1 MAERRI
7 AVIGGGISGL
17 AAAYRCRELARE
29 RGREIEITVF
39 ERTARVGGCI
49 ATRYDEGCVLEM
61 GPDSLI
67 TEKPAALD
75 LIGRLGLAHE
85 LRPMLT
91 EFRGARVVRAGRLVP
106 IPDDFRLFTPT
117 SLAALV
123 GSRLFTPFGIVRAAL
138 EPFVPPAA
146 SARDESLGSFVSR
159 RFGREILER
168 LAQPL
173 IGGIYSGDPSRLS
186 MQATLPQFLAMER
199 KHGSLV
205 RAMQAMGRNQP
216 PSAAPRMVSL
226 RGGLGSLV
234 ASLEREL
241 AGSVR
246 TSGEVTELRRGLDGW
261 RVGLADGRNVD
272 VDAVICAL
280 PAHAAAPLFEPFAPR
295 TATLLRSIAY
305 HSVATVTMA
314 FATADIPPLPRC
326 TGFVVPQVEGRRV
339 MATTFSSQKYVNR
352 APEGTT
358 ILRAFVGGAMQSE
371 VLQLEDRALLAAVH
385 DEFRQLLGIRVPA
398 QWSIVHRHPDALPEY
413 KVGHTGV
420 IGEIERSVTA
430 IGSMALAGSAYRGAG
445 IADCVASAERAA
457 LAVVESLEGANLGV
471 GTKAG

>member
-1 MAERRI
+1 MAARRV

-29 RGREIEITVF
+29 RGRDIEITVF
-39 ERTARVGGCI
+39 ERAPRVGGCI

-67 TEKPAALD
+67 TEKPAALN
-75 LIGRLGLAHE
+75 LIGRLGLADDV
-85 LRPMLT
+85 RPMLT
-91 EFRGARVVRAGRLVP
+91 EYRGARVVRAGRLVP
-106 IPDDFRLFTPT
+106 IPDDFRLFTPM

-123 GSRLFTPFGIVRAAL
+123 GSRLFTPFGILRAAL
-138 EPFVPPAA
+138 EPFVPAAA

-205 RAMQAMGRNQP
+205 RAMQAMARNQP
-216 PSAAPRMVSL
+216 PGAAPRMVSL

-241 AGSVR
+241 AGAVR
-246 TSGEVTELRRGLDGW
+246 TSGEVTELRRGIDGW
-261 RVGLADGRNVD
+261 KVALADGCNVD

-280 PAHAAAPLFEPFAPR
+280 PAHAAAPLFEPFAPG
-295 TATLLRSIAY
+295 TAKLLSSIAY

-326 TGFVVPQVEGRRV
+326 TGFVVPQIEGRRV

-371 VLQLEDRALLAAVH
+371 VLQLDDRDLIAAVR
-385 DEFRQLLGIRVPA
+385 DEFRELLGISVPA
-398 QWSIVHRHPDALPEY
+398 NWSIVHRHRDALPEY
-413 KVGHTGV
+413 SVGHTGV
-420 IGEIERSVTA
+420 IGEVERSVTA
-430 IGSMALAGSAYRGAG
+430 IGSIALAGSAYRGAG

-457 LAVVESLEGANLGV
+457 LAVVDSLEGAYLGV
-471 GTKAG
+471 A

>member
-1 MAERRI
+1 MAAQRI

-29 RGREIEITVF
+29 RGHDVETIVF
-39 ERTARVGGCI
+39 EGTPRVGGCI

-75 LIGRLGLAHE
+75 LIGRLGLAGDV
-85 LRPMLT
+85 RPMLT
-91 EFRGARVVRAGRLVP
+91 EYRGARVVRAGRLVP
-106 IPDDFRLFTPT
+106 IPDDFRLFTPM

-123 GSRLFTPFGIVRAAL
+123 GSRLFTPLGILRAAL
-138 EPFVPPAA
+138 EPFVPAPT
-146 SARDESLGSFVSR
+146 STRDESLGSFVSR
-159 RFGREILER
+159 RFGREILDR

-205 RAMQAMGRNQP
+205 RAMQAAARNQA

-241 AGSVR
+241 AGAVR
-246 TSGEVTELRRGLDGW
+246 TSAEVTDLRRGIYGW
-261 RVGLADGRNVD
+261 NVTLADGCNIHA
-272 VDAVICAL
+272 DAVICAL
-280 PAHAAAPLFEPFAPR
+280 PAHAAASLFESFAPQ
-295 TATLLRSIAY
+295 TAQQLRSIAY
-305 HSVATVTMA
+305 HSVATITMA
-314 FATADIPPLPRC
+314 FPTADIPPLPRC
-326 TGFVVPQVEGRRV
+326 TGFVAPQIERRRV
-339 MATTFSSQKYVNR
+339 MATTFSSRKYINR
-352 APEGTT
+352 APDGTT

-371 VLQLEDRALLAAVH
+371 MLQLEDRELVAAVR
-385 DEFRQLLGIRVPA
+385 DEFRDLLGIAVPPN
-398 QWSIVHRHPDALPEY
+398 WSIVHRHRDALPEY
-413 KVGHTGV
+413 SVGHAAV
-420 IGEIERSVTA
+420 IGEVERSAAAVGR
-430 IGSMALAGSAYRGAG
+430 IALAGSAYRGAG
-445 IADCVASAERAA
+445 IADCVAGAERAA
-457 LAVVESLEGANLGV
+457 LAVVDSLGGACLGV
-471 GTKAG
+471 A

>member
-1 MAERRI
+1 MAVRRV

-29 RGREIEITVF
+29 RGRDVAITVF
-39 ERTARVGGCI
+39 ERAPRAGGCI

-75 LIGRLGLAHE
+75 LIGRLGMSDE
-85 LRPMLT
+85 VRPMLT
-91 EFRGARVVRAGRLVP
+91 QHRGARVVRAGRLVP
-106 IPDDFRLFTPT
+106 IPDDFRLFTPM
-117 SLAALV
+117 SLAGLA
-123 GSRLFTPFGIVRAAL
+123 GSRLFTPFGIARAAL
-138 EPFVPPAA
+138 EPFLPAA
-146 SARDESLGSFVSR
+146 APERDESLGSFVSR
-159 RFGREILER
+159 RFGREVLER

-186 MQATLPQFLAMER
+186 MQATLPQLLAMER

-205 RAMQAMGRNQP
+205 RAMQAAARNQP

-226 RGGLGSLV
+226 RRGLGSLV

-241 AGSVR
+241 AGTVR
-246 TSGEVTELRRGLDGW
+246 TSGEVTGLRRGIDGW
-261 RVGLADGRNVD
+261 KVALADGYTVD

-280 PAHAAAPLFEPFAPR
+280 PAHAAAPLFEAFAPQ

-314 FATADIPPLPRC
+314 FTTADIPALPHC
-326 TGFVVPQVEGRRV
+326 TGFVVPHVERRRL
-339 MATTFSSQKYVNR
+339 MATTFSTQKYVNR

-358 ILRAFVGGAMQSE
+358 ILRAFVGGAMQPE
-371 VLQLEDRALLAAVH
+371 VLRLEDRDLIAAMH
-385 DEFRQLLGIRVPA
+385 DEFRELLGITVPA
-398 QWSIVHRHPDALPEY
+398 NWSIVHRHRDALPEY
-413 KVGHTGV
+413 SVGHTGV
-420 IGEIERSVTA
+420 IGEIERSVTE
-430 IGSMALAGSAYRGAG
+430 IGGIALAGSAYRGAG

-457 LAVVESLEGANLGV
+457 SAVVDALEGTHLGV
-471 GTKAG
+471 A